1 MNVELQMLITVLEL
15 TRDGS
20 IAQETINKHARIPMQ
35 VAKELL
41 QRMHNDHLIYL
52 HDNFVEASDIQRLE
66 MAVRALTCG
75 ADLERVSDLLQW
87 KEFEGMAAFALEN
100 NGYLVQRN
108 VRFKHGGRRWEID
121 VVGLRKPLVICIDCK
136 HWHHRLCES
145 TTKKIVNEQI
155 ARVRALAISLPN
167 PAIQIVPTNYSD
179 YKLLPVV
186 LSLIVEE
193 SKFFGGVP
201 IVPILQLQDFLNHLP
216 TWTDS
221 LFCINS
227 NSAKAPKS
235 HQKKLA
241 DWAGDSILPE
251 DFKKRLACKSYRR
264 IQA

>member
-1 MNVELQMLITVLEL
+1 MVMLRMNVEAQMLITVLEL

-35 VAKELL
+35 VASKLL
-41 QRMHNDHLIYL
+41 QMMHNDHLIYL

-66 MAVRALTCG
+66 MAVRALRSG

-121 VVGLRKPLVICIDCK
+121 VVGLRKPLVVCMDCK

-155 ARVRALAISLPN
+155 ARVHALAISLPN
-167 PAIQIVPTNYSD
+167 PAIRIVPATSD
-179 YKLLPVV
+179 TYKFLPVV
-186 LSLIVEE
+186 LSLIVDE
-193 SKFFGGVP
+193 SKFFEGVP

-216 TWTDS
+216 TCTDS

-227 NSAKAPKS
+227 NSAKAPAS
-235 HQKKLA
+235 RQKKLV
-241 DWAGDSILPE
+241 D
-251 DFKKRLACKSYRR
+251 
-264 IQA
+264 

>member
-15 TRDGS
+15 TRSGS
-20 IAQETINKHARIPMQ
+20 VVQETINKHARIPIQ

-41 QRMHNDHLIYL
+41 QRMHNDHMIYL
-52 HDNFVEASDIQRLE
+52 HDDFVEASDIQRLE
-66 MAVRALTCG
+66 MAVRALKSG
-75 ADLERVSDLLQW
+75 ADLERVSDLLKW

-121 VVGLRKPLVICIDCK
+121 VVGLRKPLVICMDCK

-145 TTKKIVNEQI
+145 MAKKIVKEQV
-155 ARVRALAISLPN
+155 ARVNALAISLPN
-167 PAIQIVPTNYSD
+167 PAIRIVPAIDND
-179 YKLLPVV
+179 YKFLPVV
-186 LSLIVEE
+186 LSLIVDE
-193 SKFFGGVP
+193 SKFFEGVP

-216 TWTDS
+216 TCTDS

-227 NSAKAPKS
+227 NSAETPMS

-241 DWAGDSILPE
+241 E
-251 DFKKRLACKSYRR
+251 
-264 IQA
+264 